1 MSGNVQGKDLSE
13 SHSGQPSEKTGVFSQ
28 KRPNRIM
35 GLLESSRNR
44 SWPFVL
50 LLVVVMSLA
59 YLPALS
65 GKFVWDDDSWTT
77 NIVGLLSNI
86 SGLRH
91 IWCQPTALQQYY
103 PLTGTTF
110 WVDYHL
116 WGFWTPPYHIENL
129 LLHILAALVT
139 RVAGLF
145 RAPASLYGFAAVM
158 LAVFTTLT
166 WRQCGIYADIE
177 TLWGDTPT
185 KNSGAWLAAES
196 GCAGPVVD
204 DVLVSPAARLA
215 QSPKANTPT
224 KNLMDD
230 FIRSSILRRPV

>member
-1 MSGNVQGKDLSE
+1 VKHNTQSDTRDHGVTE
-13 SHSGQPSEKTGVFSQ
+13 SARSARGTGVAL
-28 KRPNRIM
+28 II
-35 GLLESSRNR
+35 LLT
-44 SWPFVL
+44 L
-50 LLVVVMSLA
+50 LA

-65 GKFVWDDDSWTT
+65 GRFVWDDDSWTT
-77 NIVGLLSNI
+77 GIPGLVGTV
-86 SGLRH
+86 SGLRLM
-91 IWCQPTALQQYY
+91 WCQPTALQQYY
-103 PLTGTTF
+103 PLAGTTF
-110 WVDYHL
+110 WLDYHL